1 MEEKTNLEL
10 QIFVKPGTVT
20 DNFEEFKKM
29 VSLEL
34 ETKYKNIDVSE
45 ESLKEAREARARL
58 NRTKSALEEMVRSA
72 KRQNDKPLEIPKQRA
87 EELKALL
94 DDAIQTIDVQI
105 KQIEQKRRDEKFLSA
120 LEIYKEV
127 FSDVSPD
134 VRQFA
139 DRCSWICKAEWGNA
153 TYSDKKVR
161 EDCTK
166 AKEEILSALQVLT
179 GEFAPQMLDDFMQ
192 NGSLAKAQI
201 EGGRLQRVKEEH
213 EAFLAKQ
220 KAQNVQSAQSIAT
233 SAEQAPIPEM
243 KTENLCKPS
252 FEEPHTVNPPSFYR
266 KSEADDRVGTVNM
279 TFKGTLYQLKWIRA
293 ICQSEGIEISIH
305 KEN

>member
-1 MEEKTNLEL
+1 
-10 QIFVKPGTVT
+10 
-20 DNFEEFKKM
+20 M

-58 NRTKSALEEMVRSA
+58 NRTKTALEEMVRSA

-127 FSDVSPD
+127 FSDASPD

-166 AKEEILSALQVLT
+166 AKDEILSALQVLS

-192 NGSLAKAQI
+192 YGSLAKAQI
-201 EGGRLQRVKEEH
+201 EGGRLQRVKEEQM
-213 EAFLAKQ
+213 EFLSKQ
-220 KAQNVQSAQSIAT
+220 NLTVPKA
-233 SAEQAPIPEM
+233 
-243 KTENLCKPS
+243 ENIIKPTN
-252 FEEPHTVNPPSFYR
+252 EDPHTVNPPTFYR
-266 KSEADDRVGTVNM
+266 QSEKDDRVGSVDM
-279 TFKGTLYQLKWIRA
+279 RFKGHLYQIKWLRA
-293 ICQSEGIEISIH
+293 VCKAEGIEITTIQ
-305 KEN
+305 KENGK